1 MHRKVKNEVVTVEN
15 NNNPKNIR
23 AQSEYRAFKTSP
35 LPVQPD
41 SNSEFEPQPIYEEE
55 IEDNFQDVESNLDF
69 EENNQID
76 FEENKQ
82 IDFEENK
89 ESYLEE
95 NKKVYFE
102 DKDLKGIDP
111 ELEFVKEL
119 TDFTE
124 FEQKD
129 LSLKQEGQKK
139 HFVENLEQKVSNQQL
154 YFNFEEKEKNSIFED
169 IPVSSSPVKIIQD
182 FSLNQ
187 EGQNRGFVEN
197 SDQQL
202 DFDEKEENNSIFEDI
217 PVSSS
222 PVKTIQEPDTESL
235 TSFYSVNSE
244 EPEDNTKRK
253 VKFGRS
259 YEDLINELVA
269 EQEQTMSPSR
279 LLENQ

>member
-1 MHRKVKNEVVTVEN
+1 M
-15 NNNPKNIR
+15 
-23 AQSEYRAFKTSP
+23 
-35 LPVQPD
+35 
-41 SNSEFEPQPIYEEE
+41 
-55 IEDNFQDVESNLDF
+55 
-69 EENNQID
+69 
-76 FEENKQ
+76 
-82 IDFEENK
+82 
-89 ESYLEE
+89 
-95 NKKVYFE
+95 
-102 DKDLKGIDP
+102 
-111 ELEFVKEL
+111 KEL

-124 FEQKD
+124 FEQKN
-129 LSLKQEGQKK
+129 LSLKQEEGQKN

-154 YFNFEEKEKNSIFED
+154 YFEEKEENNSIFED
-169 IPVSSSPVKIIQD
+169 ILVSSSPIKIIQD
-182 FSLNQ
+182 LSLNQ
-187 EGQNRGFVEN
+187 EGQNRGSVEN

-202 DFDEKEENNSIFEDI
+202 DFDEKEENSIFEDI

-269 EQEQTMSPSR
+269 EEEQTMSPSR

>member
-1 MHRKVKNEVVTVEN
+1 MHKGIKTEVVTVEN
-15 NNNPKNIR
+15 NNPNNIR
-23 AQSEYRAFKTSP
+23 ARSEYRAFKTSP

-41 SNSEFEPQPIYEEE
+41 SNSEFEPQPIYKEE
-55 IEDNFQDVESNLDF
+55 IEDNFQDVESNS
-69 EENNQID
+69 D
-76 FEENKQ
+76 FEENKE

-95 NKKVYFE
+95 NKKVYSA

-124 FEQKD
+124 FEQKN

-139 HFVENLEQKVSNQQL
+139 YFVENLEQKVSNQQL
-154 YFNFEEKEKNSIFED
+154 YFEEKEENSIFED
-169 IPVSSSPVKIIQD
+169 IPVSSSPVKI
-182 FSLNQ
+182 
-187 EGQNRGFVEN
+187 
-197 SDQQL
+197 
-202 DFDEKEENNSIFEDI
+202 
-217 PVSSS
+217 
-222 PVKTIQEPDTESL
+222 IQEPDTESL

-269 EQEQTMSPSR
+269 EEEQTMSPSR
-279 LLENQ
+279 LLKNQ

>member
-15 NNNPKNIR
+15 NNNPKKIR

-35 LPVQPD
+35 LRVQPD

-69 EENNQID
+69 ED
-76 FEENKQ
+76 NKQ

-95 NKKVYFE
+95 NKKVYLE
-102 DKDLKGIDP
+102 DKDLTGIDP

-124 FEQKD
+124 FDQKD

-202 DFDEKEENNSIFEDI
+202 DFDEKEENNSIFEDF
-217 PVSSS
+217 PVLSS

>member
-1 MHRKVKNEVVTVEN
+1 M
-15 NNNPKNIR
+15 
-23 AQSEYRAFKTSP
+23 
-35 LPVQPD
+35 
-41 SNSEFEPQPIYEEE
+41 
-55 IEDNFQDVESNLDF
+55 
-69 EENNQID
+69 
-76 FEENKQ
+76 KQ
-82 IDFEENK
+82 E
-89 ESYLEE
+89 
-95 NKKVYFE
+95 
-102 DKDLKGIDP
+102 
-111 ELEFVKEL
+111 
-119 TDFTE
+119 
-124 FEQKD
+124 
-129 LSLKQEGQKK
+129 EGQKK

-154 YFNFEEKEKNSIFED
+154 YFEEKEENSIFED

-182 FSLNQ
+182 LSLNQ
-187 EGQNRGFVEN
+187 EGQKRGFVEN

-202 DFDEKEENNSIFEDI
+202 DFDEKEENSIFEDI
-217 PVSSS
+217 PVLSS